1 MKYRASRVAL
11 LGLLFALSM
20 VLSFVESG
28 FAGLIPIPGI
38 KPGLSNIVTMYC
50 LFCLG
55 RREAY
60 TLALLKSF
68 FVFLTRGAVGAA
80 MSLAGGLLSVSV
92 MLILL
97 LFGEKKFSDTVL
109 SVCGGVSHNVGQ
121 ILMAM
126 LVLGST
132 AVVYY
137 LPVLMIA
144 GIITGFLIGL
154 VAGLIIP
161 SVRKALQL

>member
-11 LGLLFALSM
+11 LGLLFALAM

-97 LFGEKKFSDTVL
+97 LFGEKKFSDTFL

-137 LPVLMIA
+137 LPVLMISGVA
-144 GIITGFLIGL
+144 MGVITGMLLRYLMPHLNRFFF
-154 VAGLIIP
+154 
-161 SVRKALQL
+161 

>member
-11 LGLLFALSM
+11 LGLLFALSI

-97 LFGEKKFSDTVL
+97 LFGEKKFSDTFL

-137 LPVLMIA
+137 LPVLMISGVA
-144 GIITGFLIGL
+144 MGVITGMLLRYLMPHLNRFFF
-154 VAGLIIP
+154 
-161 SVRKALQL
+161 

>member
-80 MSLAGGLLSVSV
+80 MSLAGGLLSMSV

-97 LFGEKKFSDTVL
+97 LFGEKKFSDTFL

-137 LPVLMIA
+137 LPVLMISGVA
-144 GIITGFLIGL
+144 MGVITGMLLRYLMPHLNRFFF
-154 VAGLIIP
+154 
-161 SVRKALQL
+161 

>member
-50 LFCLG
+50 LFCLS

-97 LFGEKKFSDTVL
+97 LFGEKKFSDTFL

-137 LPVLMIA
+137 LPVLMISGVA
-144 GIITGFLIGL
+144 MGVITGMLLRYLMPHLNRFFF
-154 VAGLIIP
+154 
-161 SVRKALQL
+161 

>member
-97 LFGEKKFSDTVL
+97 LFGEKKFSDTFL

-137 LPVLMIA
+137 LPVLMISGVA
-144 GIITGFLIGL
+144 MGVITGMLLRYLMPHLNRFFF
-154 VAGLIIP
+154 
-161 SVRKALQL
+161 

>member
-60 TLALLKSF
+60 TLALLKSC

-97 LFGEKKFSDTVL
+97 LFGEKKFSDTFL

-137 LPVLMIA
+137 LPVLMISGVA
-144 GIITGFLIGL
+144 RGVITGMLLRYLMPHLHRFFF
-154 VAGLIIP
+154 
-161 SVRKALQL
+161 